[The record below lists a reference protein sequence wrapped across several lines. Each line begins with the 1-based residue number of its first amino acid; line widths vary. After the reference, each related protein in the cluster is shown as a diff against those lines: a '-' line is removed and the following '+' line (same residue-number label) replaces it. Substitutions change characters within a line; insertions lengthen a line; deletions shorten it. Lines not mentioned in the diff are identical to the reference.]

1 MVLRALSLIFL
12 IAILLSCSE
21 EQPLNNSDAEII
33 IGEELYNNNCA
44 VCHGLDGKLGAGGAS
59 DLTISELTKE
69 ATKDVVEKGRGGMPP
84 QNHIF
89 SSKNEIDEVVDF
101 VMTMK

>member
-1 MVLRALSLIFL
+1 MVLRVISIIFL
-12 IAILLSCSE
+12 ITILISCSE
-21 EQPLNNSDAEII
+21 GQPLSNSEAEITL
-33 IGEELYNNNCA
+33 GEELYNNNCA

-59 DLTISELTKE
+59 DLTVSKLTKGE
-69 ATKDVVEKGRGGMPP
+69 TKDVVEKGRGGMPP

-89 SSKNEIDEVVDF
+89 SNRNEIDEVVDF